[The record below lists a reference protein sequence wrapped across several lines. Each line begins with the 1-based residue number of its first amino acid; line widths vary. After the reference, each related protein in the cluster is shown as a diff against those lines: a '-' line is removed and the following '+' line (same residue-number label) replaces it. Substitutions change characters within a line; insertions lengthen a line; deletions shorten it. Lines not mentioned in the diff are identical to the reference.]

1 MDWWRI
7 VCCAAAG
14 YLLGSCN
21 GAIVVSH
28 TCMHDDIRK
37 KAAETLSLTNFLRNF
52 GGWATLL
59 VVLMDMGKVVLAC
72 LLGRWLLPGNPQLG
86 MMIAGAMTELGH
98 IFPVFTASAAARASC
113 RALHW
118 RS

>member
-37 KAAETLSLTNFLRNF
+37 KGSGNAGLTNFLRNF
-52 GGWATLL
+52 GGW
-59 VVLMDMGKVVLAC
+59 VRSCSPAC
-72 LLGRWLLPGNPQLG
+72 
-86 MMIAGAMTELGH
+86 
-98 IFPVFTASAAARASC
+98 SAAGSC
-113 RALHW
+113 PET
-118 RS
+118 RSSG

>member
-28 TCMHDDIRK
+28 TCMHDDHPQKRQRK
-37 KAAETLSLTNFLRNF
+37 RRPDEFSAELRR
-52 GGWATLL
+52 
-59 VVLMDMGKVVLAC
+59 
-72 LLGRWLLPGNPQLG
+72 LGQRC
-86 MMIAGAMTELGH
+86 
-98 IFPVFTASAAARASC
+98 SS
-113 RALHW
+113 
-118 RS
+118 S

>member
-37 KAAETLSLTNFLRNF
+37 KGSGNA
-52 GGWATLL
+52 GCWPLL
-59 VVLMDMGKVVLAC
+59 C
-72 LLGRWLLPGNPQLG
+72 RRWR
-86 MMIAGAMTELGH
+86 
-98 IFPVFTASAAARASC
+98 VWRRYASC
-113 RALHW
+113 CHPF
-118 RS
+118 

>member
-37 KAAETLSLTNFLRNF
+37 KGRPDKFSAELRR
-52 GGWATLL
+52 
-59 VVLMDMGKVVLAC
+59 
-72 LLGRWLLPGNPQLG
+72 LGN
-86 MMIAGAMTELGH
+86 
-98 IFPVFTASAAARASC
+98 AAR
-113 RALHW
+113 RPDGYG
-118 RS
+118 

>member
-37 KAAETLSLTNFLRNF
+37 KGDRKS
-52 GGWATLL
+52 
-59 VVLMDMGKVVLAC
+59 VV
-72 LLGRWLLPGNPQLG
+72 
-86 MMIAGAMTELGH
+86 
-98 IFPVFTASAAARASC
+98 
-113 RALHW
+113 
-118 RS
+118 

>member
-28 TCMHDDIRK
+28 TWHGTTTSAK
-37 KAAETLSLTNFLRNF
+37 KAAETP
-52 GGWATLL
+52 A
-59 VVLMDMGKVVLAC
+59 
-72 LLGRWLLPGNPQLG
+72 
-86 MMIAGAMTELGH
+86 
-98 IFPVFTASAAARASC
+98 
-113 RALHW
+113 
-118 RS
+118 

>member
-37 KAAETLSLTNFLRNF
+37 RQRKRRPDKFSAELRR
-52 GGWATLL
+52 
-59 VVLMDMGKVVLAC
+59 
-72 LLGRWLLPGNPQLG
+72 LGN
-86 MMIAGAMTELGH
+86 
-98 IFPVFTASAAARASC
+98 AAR
-113 RALHW
+113 RPDGYG
-118 RS
+118 

>member
-37 KAAETLSLTNFLRNF
+37 KRQRKRRPDEFSAELRR
-52 GGWATLL
+52 
-59 VVLMDMGKVVLAC
+59 
-72 LLGRWLLPGNPQLG
+72 LGN
-86 MMIAGAMTELGH
+86 
-98 IFPVFTASAAARASC
+98 AAR
-113 RALHW
+113 RPDGYG
-118 RS
+118 